1 MWTIPGLCLCL
12 VAASEAPRA
21 DRRRL
26 AAYNYQEVAKLT
38 AADATS
44 GDEFGRSVAID
55 GATVVVGAY
64 RKNSYTGAVYV
75 LRTTDGGA
83 SYGQVAKLAAADGAA
98 DDLFGTSVAIDGAT
112 VVIGA
117 PDAGTGGAVYV
128 FRTSDG
134 GATYDQVAKLTAD
147 DAAASDYFGVS
158 VAIDGDTVVV
168 GAFSDDSDRGSAYVF
183 RTSDGATY
191 VEVAKLTAADAA
203 TGDVFGNSVAIA
215 GDTVVV
221 GAQWDD
227 DGGSASGSAYVFDPN
242 RPTSQ
247 PTPTPT
253 LPPTFRPTLEPTSQP
268 TTQQP
273 TPQPR
278 QQQQPDSLATIL
290 ICVAAA
296 VVFACGCLAYARYV
310 RYGSR
315 KGPKSD
321 LEPLAEPE
329 GTTPAPTKEATV
341 LSIPPEAELE
351 AEAGA
356 EQPPPPPTK
365 GWFWREEPK
374 PEPEGEAEEAL
385 AEQPPQPPF
394 FRAEPEIEPEPGE
407 AEELPPPLSPFSTL
421 RAEREQ
427 ELAFEPEPEA

>member
-253 LPPTFRPTLEPTSQP
+253 LEPTFRPTLEPTSQP

-296 VVFACGCLAYARYV
+296 VVFACGCLAYACYV

-315 KGPKSD
+315 EGPKSD

-351 AEAGA
+351 AEAEA

-365 GWFWREEPK
+365 GWFWRVEPK
-374 PEPEGEAEEAL
+374 PEPEGGGEEAL